1 MIRYGNRLIPID
13 YQNTCGPKG
22 KFAFTQT
29 LFMSG
34 EGFVE
39 SFVLSRAQKKIRSKT
54 VKRDWLIEAKITE
67 ICPVQSCAGVFQE
80 TRKQ

>member
-1 MIRYGNRLIPID
+1 MGID

-39 SFVLSRAQKKIRSKT
+39 SFVLRSKKIRSKT
-54 VKRDWLIEAKITE
+54 VKRDWLIEAKIIE